1 VTTHTLADV
10 ARAVGVSRTT
20 VSNAYN
26 RPDQLSE
33 ELRERIMAAAAEL
46 GYTGPNPVARGLR
59 RGRTGIVGLVYDE
72 PLSYMFTDP
81 AAVLFV
87 TGVASVF
94 DDAGISLALL
104 PRLQVDDAGAGV
116 LADAAVD
123 ALISFCEATDDA
135 RVSAL
140 LARGLP
146 FVTVDGGSVRAPCRV
161 GVDDR
166 GGTRSAA
173 RHLIELGHRRL
184 AVAALPEHRTDKGS
198 RSTEGRDVMWSERLA
213 GVREAV
219 EAAGLPWDSV
229 PVVTARVEGIRREGG
244 RDVGRR
250 LLDRPDPPT
259 GVVAMSDE
267 LAAGV
272 LDAAAERGVA
282 VPGQLSVVGFDDT
295 PTAASTTPRLTTVR
309 QPLVAKGEEVARLVL
324 AGAPE
329 QDLVLPTELIVRGST
344 GPVP

>member
-1 VTTHTLADV
+1 
-10 ARAVGVSRTT
+10 
-20 VSNAYN
+20 
-26 RPDQLSE
+26 
-33 ELRERIMAAAAEL
+33 
-46 GYTGPNPVARGLR
+46 
-59 RGRTGIVGLVYDE
+59 
-72 PLSYMFTDP
+72 
-81 AAVLFV
+81 
-87 TGVASVF
+87 
-94 DDAGISLALL
+94 
-104 PRLQVDDAGAGV
+104 
-116 LADAAVD
+116 
-123 ALISFCEATDDA
+123 
-135 RVSAL
+135 
-140 LARGLP
+140 
-146 FVTVDGGSVRAPCRV
+146 VRAPCRV

-173 RHLIELGHRRL
+173 RHLLELGHRRL
-184 AVAALPEHRTDKGS
+184 AVAALPKHRTDEGR
-198 RSTEGRDVMWSERLA
+198 RSAEGRDDMWSERLT

-219 EAAGLPWDSV
+219 EAAGLSWDSV
-229 PVVTARVEGIRREGG
+229 PVVTAPVEGIRREGG

-259 GVVAMSDE
+259 GVVSMSDE

-272 LDAAAERGVA
+272 LDAAAERGVP